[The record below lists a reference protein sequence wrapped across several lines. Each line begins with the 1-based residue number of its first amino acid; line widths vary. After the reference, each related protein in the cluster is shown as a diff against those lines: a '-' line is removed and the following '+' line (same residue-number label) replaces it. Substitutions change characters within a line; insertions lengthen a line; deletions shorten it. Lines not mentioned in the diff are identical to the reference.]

1 MEWSASTRQ
10 SLQSEG
16 AHAYPSLESISE
28 GELFD
33 AVILKDVLEH
43 VPDFAWWRQQA
54 MVRDLQLGARV
65 VPKDLNP
72 WEHLS
77 RFSPRSLH
85 AALASTGWRRL
96 PQATVD
102 YSFRGVERAWR
113 EAGEMLPGVEILG
126 HHARAELEITHHGLL
141 APPGEIGHV

>member
-1 MEWSASTRQ
+1 M
-10 SLQSEG
+10 
-16 AHAYPSLESISE
+16 
-28 GELFD
+28 
-33 AVILKDVLEH
+33 ILKDVLEH

-54 MVRDLQLGARV
+54 MVRDLQLGALV

-102 YSFRGVERAWR
+102 YSFRGAHSSDLLMALPRFARETWR
-113 EAGEMLPGVEILG
+113 ILRG
-126 HHARAELEITHHGLL
+126 TYYNSVRTSGLFVL
-141 APPGEIGHV
+141 TP